1 MSQKNSNQNFLTK
14 HFSDVSH
21 NAINRTGQESGTA
34 ASNFEP
40 AIRTVVK
47 ITQEYIFQSLNRL
60 TQ

>member
-1 MSQKNSNQNFLTK
+1 MQVKTVCHKKIAIRISTK

-47 ITQEYIFQSLNRL
+47 
-60 TQ
+60 